1 MTAGGEIPAG
11 RFPVPGQE
19 HLKVLIVTDA
29 WRPQVN
35 GVVTTLEMLGR
46 ELSALGH
53 QVRYATPEGRFT
65 LPLPTYPEIRLA
77 FFPRQGLEKTFREF
91 APDAV
96 HIATEGTMGLSARA
110 ICIKHGIEFTTAF
123 HTRFPE
129 YIHARFP
136 FVPEKFVWQLEWWFH
151 KNAIAT
157 MARTPT
163 LKRELEE
170 HGFRHVRLWEGGVDV
185 DRFHPVA
192 DATLPYPRPI
202 FLYVGRVAIEK
213 NIEAFLALDLPGT
226 KVVVGPGPAREAL
239 ARKYPAA
246 KFLGSK
252 SGEDLVRI
260 YAASDVNVFP
270 SLTDTFGLVMLEAL
284 ACGTPVA
291 TFPHAVMKDVLAGC
305 QAAALD
311 DDLRTACL
319 TALTMS
325 RSAARAFALT
335 HSCRASTEQFLA
347 NLVVE
352 QPQEA

>member
-1 MTAGGEIPAG
+1 MSTGGALPAG

-19 HLKVLIVTDA
+19 HMKVLIVTDA

-53 QVRYATPEGRFT
+53 TVRYATPEGRFT

-77 FFPRQGLEKTFREF
+77 IFPRQGLETLIREF

-110 ICIKHGIEFTTAF
+110 ICLEHGIEFTTAF
-123 HTRFPE
+123 HTRYPE
-129 YIHARFP
+129 YVHARFP
-136 FVPEKFVWQLEWWFH
+136 FIPESWVWRFERWFH
-151 KNAIAT
+151 GKGVAT
-157 MARTPT
+157 MARTPSMQ
-163 LKRELEE
+163 RELEAQ
-170 HGFRHVRLWEGGVDV
+170 GFRNIRLWEGGVDM
-185 DRFHPVA
+185 DLFRPIA
-192 DATLPYPRPI
+192 DATLPFARPI

-213 NIEAFLALDLPGT
+213 NIEAFLDLDLPGT

-239 ARKYPAA
+239 ARKYPQA
-246 KFLGSK
+246 KFLGPK
-252 SGEDLVRI
+252 SGEDLVRT

-291 TFPHAVMKDVLAGC
+291 TFPRDVMLDVVGNC
-305 QAAALD
+305 PAAALD
-311 DDLRTACL
+311 DDLRAACL
-319 TALTMS
+319 RALTLP
-325 RSAARAFALT
+325 RDQARPFALN
-335 HSCRASTEQFLA
+335 HSAKASTLQFLG

-352 QPQEA
+352 QPHPG